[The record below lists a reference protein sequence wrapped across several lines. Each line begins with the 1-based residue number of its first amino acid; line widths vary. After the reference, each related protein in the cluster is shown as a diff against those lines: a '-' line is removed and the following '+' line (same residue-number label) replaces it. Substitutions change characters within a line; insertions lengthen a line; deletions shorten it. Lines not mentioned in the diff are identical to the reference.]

1 MRNFRRFSWVKLTNG
16 KLSFDQILRNLFI
29 QRNMLLEAIPRTFR
43 AIMAGI
49 QELQN
54 VLKLSLFCH
63 RWISSALRV
72 VTVATTIL
80 NTWQY

>member
-43 AIMAGI
+43 ANIIIMAGI

-54 VLKLSLFCH
+54 VLKLSLF
-63 RWISSALRV
+63 
-72 VTVATTIL
+72 VAGGY
-80 NTWQY
+80 QVHFV